1 MRRVMLEVMR
11 DVMSN
16 RNWIILALLAVTMTA
31 AAQQPASAP
40 QNPQPVA
47 AAQPGQTAAQ
57 PSAAP
62 SGQAQSD
69 QPQSPQAQANLAPP
83 TTMDQVVDRV
93 IMREKELIK
102 FLSPHTPIVE
112 TYLQNL
118 MQDPQLGPIPQ
129 DDHYFLGRM
138 DLSDSID
145 RSDYLQEKVKG
156 EGEGM
161 EKRLLGGLTKRF
173 KFQYQPLGFSWMIF
187 ADRNEFD
194 RQHYNFHYAR
204 REFLGDVRC
213 LVFDLTPKKDAGRGR
228 FLGRI
233 WIEDQDFNIVRL
245 NGTYAR
251 PSRNSYY
258 YHMDSWRL
266 NLIPGYWVPAYIY
279 SEEGDF
285 TAGAKNKIAF
295 KAQTRMWGYN
305 LKTGTAGDELT
316 QIRVD
321 SVKDETPS
329 AQDAS
334 PLAAER
340 EWQQQAEDNVLERLE
355 RAGLL
360 APAGDVD
367 KILQTVV
374 NNIEITNNIE
384 LPRPVRTRVLTTSPL
399 ETFSV
404 GNTIVVSRGLI
415 DVLPDEGSLAM
426 VLSHELAHIVL
437 GHNLGSQYAFN
448 DRMLFSDDA
457 TYQNLGFKH
466 IPEEEAAADKKAVE
480 MLKASPYAQKLD
492 SAGLFIKALQKRAP
506 QLSALLQAH
515 LGNNITDN
523 GTVTRMAQL
532 ANSAPALDWNKL
544 DQIAALPLG
553 GRVKLNPWDDRVE
566 IVKAQPVAITS
577 ARDKMPFEVT
587 PFFPRLARYSA
598 ASTAAATTA
607 AAPTATATTADAGPT
622 PTN

>member
-1 MRRVMLEVMR
+1 MPEVMR
-11 DVMSN
+11 EVMSN

-69 QPQSPQAQANLAPP
+69 QSQSPQAQANLAPP

-102 FLSPHTPIVE
+102 FLSPRTPIVE

-118 MQDPQLGPIPQ
+118 TQDPQLGPIPQ

-161 EKRLLGGLTKRF
+161 EKRLLGGITKRF

-305 LKTGTAGDELT
+305 LKTGTANDELT

-321 SVKDETPS
+321 SVTDETPG

-384 LPRPVRTRVLTTSPL
+384 LPRAVRTRVLTTSPL

-448 DRMLFSDDA
+448 DRMLFSDEA

-587 PFFPRLARYSA
+587 PFFPRLSRYNVA
-598 ASTAAATTA
+598 GTPAATTA
-607 AAPTATATTADAGPT
+607 AAPTATATTAEASPT